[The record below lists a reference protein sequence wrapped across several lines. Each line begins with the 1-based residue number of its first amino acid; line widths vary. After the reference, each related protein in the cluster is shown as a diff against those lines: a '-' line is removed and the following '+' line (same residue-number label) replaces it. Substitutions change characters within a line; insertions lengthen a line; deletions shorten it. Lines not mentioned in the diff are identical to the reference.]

1 MAVVVLSYILA
12 IVVAVGCLFLPIVL
26 FGQMSG
32 DVSSFLFARLL
43 LSVFGLV
50 AGFTILWSIL
60 PRRNK
65 VEVNGVPIDLA
76 KEKRFRAHIE
86 SIATTLKEPMPAE
99 VYLLGDANA
108 FVSQAG
114 GFMGVGSRRIMG
126 VGLPL
131 LQMLTVSQFRAV
143 LAHEF
148 AHYYAGDT
156 GLAPWVYGTTRA
168 LARVYENLGKKSD
181 IMSFLARW
189 AVVAAPYMVLM
200 WAMRLYWKLFIGMT
214 QLISRRQEYRS
225 DELACHIAG
234 SQPLIGGLE
243 TLHRSQAALNSYW
256 NSVVFPVAAGGYQ
269 PPIANGFLRF
279 MQAPQI
285 AKATSDILA
294 KEIAEGKTK
303 PFDSHPALQKRIER
317 ARSYDIS
324 APESFAGE
332 DGTEPAMIS
341 VIDDLDAL
349 EGALLRKVIPRVAKS
364 NLKPMTWE
372 TAAVNVY
379 VPIWRSEISPYL
391 PWLETQTLRSLPGL
405 VSDPKPLSDKVP
417 TAPGMLPNRDH
428 RNAKALEILSRALT
442 LSLIDRGW
450 SLVAQPGTFYLE
462 RAGVKHESFGIVPR
476 LKAGNLSKEQWEAF
490 CAEQGIGDWPL
501 GSAAVPSPTVAT
513 A

>member
-1 MAVVVLSYILA
+1 MAAVILSYVLAIVLALACLSLPILMFGENSADVLSYIF
-12 IVVAVGCLFLPIVL
+12 I
-26 FGQMSG
+26 
-32 DVSSFLFARLL
+32 RLL
-43 LSVFGLV
+43 LSAFGLV

-65 VEVNGVPIDLA
+65 IDVNGVLIDLG
-76 KEKRFRAHIE
+76 KEKRFAAHIAD
-86 SIATTLKEPMPAE
+86 IAARLKEPMPEE

-131 LQMLTVSQFRAV
+131 MQMLTVSQFRAV

-156 GLAPWVYGTTRA
+156 RLAPWVYGTTRA
-168 LARVYENLGKKSD
+168 IARVYENLGRKSD
-181 IMSFLARW
+181 ILSFLTRW
-189 AVVAAPYMVLM
+189 AVVAAPYMLLM
-200 WAMRLYWKLFIGMT
+200 WAMRLYWKLFIRMT

-234 SQPLIGGLE
+234 SQPLIAGLE

-256 NSVVFPVAAGGYQ
+256 NSVVLPVAAGGYQ
-269 PPIANGFLRF
+269 PRIANGFLLF
-279 MQAPQI
+279 MEAPQI
-285 AKATSDILA
+285 AKATAEILA

-317 ARSYDIS
+317 ARRYDIS

-332 DGTEPAMIS
+332 NGSEAAMIS
-341 VIDDLDAL
+341 VIDDLDTL
-349 EGALLRKVIPRVAKS
+349 EGALLRKVIPAVAKAD
-364 NLKPMTWE
+364 LKPMSWE
-372 TAAVNVY
+372 TAASHVY
-379 VPIWRSEISPYL
+379 VPIWRKDMAPYQA
-391 PWLETQTLRSLPGL
+391 WLETQTVRGLPAL
-405 VSDPKPLSDKVP
+405 VMDPKPLSDQVP

-428 RNAKALEILSRALT
+428 RNAKAQEILSRALA
-442 LSLIDRGW
+442 LSLIDHGW
-450 SLVAQPGTFYLE
+450 NIVAQPGTFYLE
-462 RAGVKHESFGIVPR
+462 VAGARHDPFGMMAK
-476 LKAGNLSKEQWEAF
+476 LKAGKLSKEQWEAF
-490 CAEQGIGDWPL
+490 CAEQGIGDLPL
-501 GSAAVPSPTVAT
+501 GRATVPAPTVAT